1 MRPKGNTCWFAI
13 VVVLEHDVVVPE
25 VSVTDG
31 DELAVADLAHGARA
45 GEAGGNEG
53 EVPGFHA
60 GVCQLID

>member
-1 MRPKGNTCWFAI
+1 MKAKENTCWFPI

-45 GEAGGNEG
+45 GEAGGNER
-53 EVPGFHA
+53 EVSGFHV
-60 GVCQLID
+60 GVCQ